1 MKDFYEVLGVK
12 KNATEAEMK
21 SAYRKLALK
30 WHPDKNKSSEAT
42 GKFKQI
48 NEAYEVLSDPKKRQI
63 YDQVGPEG
71 FKQRAAG
78 PGGGAYTYQ
87 QGPFRYTYTSSGGD
101 NPFEGVDFGGF
112 SDPFDIFEQFF
123 GFHNPFSGRAAK
135 QRSVYSTMIDFNDAV
150 FGAEKQ
156 IKIDGKNKKIKI
168 PAGVND
174 GSTIRFDDFDL
185 VLQVRQHPHFRR
197 QGQDIYLEKEIPLPL
212 AVLGGVVE
220 ILTLEKPVK
229 LKIRPGTQPGTIVRL
244 QGKGIPYPHSSRRG
258 DQYIVYKIKVPEKVS
273 PKVRKIFEELKKD
286 L

>member
-123 GFHNPFSGRAAK
+123 GFGRSQAR
-135 QRSVYSTMIDFNDAV
+135 QRPVYRV
-150 FGAEKQ
+150 Q
-156 IKIDGKNKKIKI
+156 I
-168 PAGVND
+168 
-174 GSTIRFDDFDL
+174 
-185 VLQVRQHPHFRR
+185 
-197 QGQDIYLEKEIPLPL
+197 
-212 AVLGGVVE
+212 
-220 ILTLEKPVK
+220 
-229 LKIRPGTQPGTIVRL
+229 
-244 QGKGIPYPHSSRRG
+244 
-258 DQYIVYKIKVPEKVS
+258 
-273 PKVRKIFEELKKD
+273 
-286 L
+286 